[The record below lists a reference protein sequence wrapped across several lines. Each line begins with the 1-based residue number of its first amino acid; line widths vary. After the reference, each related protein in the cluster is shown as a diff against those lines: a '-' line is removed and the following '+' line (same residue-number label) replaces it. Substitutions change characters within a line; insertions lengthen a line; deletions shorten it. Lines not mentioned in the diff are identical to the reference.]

1 MNLTTRLMSGC
12 VYVPK
17 RWSGDCGEMSPI
29 NETQTDALLVE
40 AAARIQKLEAALER
54 LRDCDWVI
62 SLPDRMDAVRD
73 IAREALSNGKTLV
86 EIFAPKKDTK

>member
-1 MNLTTRLMSGC
+1 MNLITRLLSGC

-17 RWSGDCGEMSPI
+17 RWSGDCGEMSPVD
-29 NETQTDALLVE
+29 EAKTDKLLVE
-40 AAARIQKLEAALER
+40 AAARIQRLEAALKR

-73 IAREALSNGKTLV
+73 IAREALSSGKTLV
-86 EIFAPKKDTK
+86 EIFAPEEDDK